1 MQSFPERNDALKY
14 IQKDRKN
21 IYLKYQMPTALFH
34 RAHLNGPLLFGPS
47 TDKYRFNENGTT
59 NPSFVIPRS
68 IDARN
73 LEEVASNLPKLSYG
87 RGVDM
92 KVLKTRYTFP
102 NFLLGEMLY
111 KSEGAPESTE
121 VFRPYQIIDDNYR
134 EFWVKIYGTGFYF
147 PYNKS
152 KYFLPPGYHMV
163 ERADGVIMYFNEN
176 TKIMKSDFPLG
187 SYMIIPD
194 GETIGDVINNTET
207 CQEIEKR
214 VMEVLQY
221 LYKDTKGGTT
231 NLEVV
236 SDITAQQHF
245 GLVAYMTNLESV
257 INKYVNL
264 EEEEEEYGGNKKKK
278 SKRTNIKYMKKM
290 KRTKRTKRTK
300 RMNIKYMKKSKKNH
314 HK

>member
-1 MQSFPERNDALKY
+1 
-14 IQKDRKN
+14 
-21 IYLKYQMPTALFH
+21 
-34 RAHLNGPLLFGPS
+34 
-47 TDKYRFNENGTT
+47 
-59 NPSFVIPRS
+59 
-68 IDARN
+68 
-73 LEEVASNLPKLSYG
+73 
-87 RGVDM
+87 
-92 KVLKTRYTFP
+92 
-102 NFLLGEMLY
+102 MLY